1 MAEKKSAAA
10 KADTE
15 KKTDTASKPK
25 AEATTTEAPAPK
37 PKRKRNRPDLA
48 NFGQE
53 GIEAGDNARY
63 IRHAM
68 AAFDLEPIDISDAEQ
83 VKARIKWYFEH
94 CGENDMKPTVTGLC
108 NALGVDKGTL
118 WRWKEGEVR
127 GATHCDLVKR
137 TYAILEELWEDYMQ
151 NGKINPV
158 SGIFLGKNHFG
169 YQDKTDIVVSK
180 GNKDDELP
188 REALEAKYRD
198 AIMAEG
204 EATIESTA
212 VDPSDY

>member
-1 MAEKKSAAA
+1 
-10 KADTE
+10 
-15 KKTDTASKPK
+15 
-25 AEATTTEAPAPK
+25 
-37 PKRKRNRPDLA
+37 
-48 NFGQE
+48 
-53 GIEAGDNARY
+53 
-63 IRHAM
+63 
-68 AAFDLEPIDISDAEQ
+68 
-83 VKARIKWYFEH
+83 
-94 CGENDMKPTVTGLC
+94 
-108 NALGVDKGTL
+108 
-118 WRWKEGEVR
+118 
-127 GATHCDLVKR
+127 
-137 TYAILEELWEDYMQ
+137 MQ

-180 GNKDDELP
+180 GSKDDELP